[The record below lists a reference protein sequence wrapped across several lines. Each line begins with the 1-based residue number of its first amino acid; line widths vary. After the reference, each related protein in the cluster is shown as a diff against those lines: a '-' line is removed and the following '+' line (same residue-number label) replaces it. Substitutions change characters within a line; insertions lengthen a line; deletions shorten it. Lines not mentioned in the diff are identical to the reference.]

1 MIEALNDEKKYEGK
15 SAFQTIATEFY
26 NQPKTKIKQK
36 KEQIGLVIASIGV
49 DVFAKTGDKIYALLL
64 FICFLCCA
72 REGGVV
78 ENNERDAITLEIFT
92 SMRKL

>member
-1 MIEALNDEKKYEGK
+1 M
-15 SAFQTIATEFY
+15 
-26 NQPKTKIKQK
+26 
-36 KEQIGLVIASIGV
+36 